1 MTKDDFLE
9 AINFGRTPKYEISQI
24 HEGNPDK
31 EGVYLVGTESG
42 KTYIG
47 IWHGT
52 YWNYTG
58 FTSATN
64 YGSQEI
70 FESELKEKVIF
81 YAH

>member
-31 EGVYLVGTESG
+31 EGVYLVGTENG
-42 KTYIG
+42 RTYIG
-47 IWHGT
+47 VWKGT
-52 YWNYTG
+52 HWNYAN
-58 FTSATN
+58 FTSSII
-64 YGSQEI
+64 YGGQEI

-81 YAH
+81 YAS